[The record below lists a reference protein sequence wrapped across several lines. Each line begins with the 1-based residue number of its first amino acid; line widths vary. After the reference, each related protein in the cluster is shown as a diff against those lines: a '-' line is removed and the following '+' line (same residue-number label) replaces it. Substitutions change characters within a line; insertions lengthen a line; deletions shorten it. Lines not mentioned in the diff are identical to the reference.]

1 MHLLE
6 RQHDIQPLSRAD
18 MTIHLNGQ
26 PVAAAAGETV
36 LNVLN
41 AVGLRRLARN
51 DHGQASGAFCGM
63 GVCHCC
69 LVAIDGRPKRRACQT
84 VVRYRACG
92 WKPKATASTGRNG
105 HEPAPGDR
113 RRRLGRHG
121 RSHRAGQARGPLHP
135 LRRGLASRRG
145 GLSRPLAGRRRSGLP
160 RRALHPDAGK
170 TAARFLRLRRAHRPA
185 PEQPRGR
192 RRRPAP
198 DGPRR
203 GGTAARG
210 GVFAPAPGHRLP

>member
-1 MHLLE
+1 
-6 RQHDIQPLSRAD
+6 

-84 VVRYRACG
+84 VVRSARF
-92 WKPKATASTGRNG
+92 PTAAQLPSALYSWLRIVS
-105 HEPAPGDR
+105 
-113 RRRLGRHG
+113 RRL
-121 RSHRAGQARGPLHP
+121 
-135 LRRGLASRRG
+135 
-145 GLSRPLAGRRRSGLP
+145 
-160 RRALHPDAGK
+160 
-170 TAARFLRLRRAHRPA
+170 
-185 PEQPRGR
+185 
-192 RRRPAP
+192 
-198 DGPRR
+198 
-203 GGTAARG
+203 
-210 GVFAPAPGHRLP
+210 V

>member
-69 LVAIDGRPKRRACQT
+69 LVAIDGRPAD
-84 VVRYRACG
+84 
-92 WKPKATASTGRNG
+92 STPFG
-105 HEPAPGDR
+105 HSAHAD
-113 RRRLGRHG
+113 
-121 RSHRAGQARGPLHP
+121 
-135 LRRGLASRRG
+135 
-145 GLSRPLAGRRRSGLP
+145 
-160 RRALHPDAGK
+160 PD
-170 TAARFLRLRRAHRPA
+170 TCSTLI
-185 PEQPRGR
+185 
-192 RRRPAP
+192 
-198 DGPRR
+198 
-203 GGTAARG
+203 
-210 GVFAPAPGHRLP
+210 

>member
-1 MHLLE
+1 
-6 RQHDIQPLSRAD
+6 

-26 PVAAAAGETV
+26 PVAAAAGEPCSTCSMPW
-36 LNVLN
+36 
-41 AVGLRRLARN
+41 ACAGSRATTMARPAAPSAAWAYATAAWSPSTA
-51 DHGQASGAFCGM
+51 GPSAAPARPSSG
-63 GVCHCC
+63 
-69 LVAIDGRPKRRACQT
+69 
-84 VVRYRACG
+84 RACG
-92 WKPKATASTGRNG
+92 WKPKATASTRRNG

-121 RSHRAGQARGPLHP
+121 RSHRAGQARGPLRP

-145 GLSRPLAGRRRSGLP
+145 GLSRPAGRRRSGLP

-192 RRRPAP
+192 WRRPAP